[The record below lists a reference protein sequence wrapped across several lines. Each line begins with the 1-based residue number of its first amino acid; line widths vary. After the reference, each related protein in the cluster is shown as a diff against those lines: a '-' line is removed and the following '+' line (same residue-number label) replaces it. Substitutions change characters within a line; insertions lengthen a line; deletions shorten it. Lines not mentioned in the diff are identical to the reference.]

1 MKQVCLSLILFAA
14 SLLPATDLPG
24 WFSRNENGRIGM
36 GGTALSLTHLSPR
49 WKQTSLRSAGKVR
62 FADEAGTLTAEG
74 AYQGAKFR
82 ETFTPAGKNKLH
94 YDGVFSASAELPT
107 QALFLE
113 FQIPAGI
120 ANVSIDGGNIALP
133 PRFDAKKW
141 VIFNNRKVEE
151 FSMPLPDGS
160 VWTVTGSFVV
170 RIQDQRRFN
179 AGMKAPF
186 AVRFYYAPEE
196 GRLENFRLTADFRL
210 ERGGSAAK
218 LPDWVRLEKSGVLK
232 IETLPFTVV
241 HAAPGWQWSRQSS
254 SPGTKRTFR
263 EGVVTVFGKFGLGEL
278 RVTAEPL
285 TPAAFRYSAQFCSD
299 RPFPTLLLAV
309 EFALSPRARQIEV
322 DGRNLE
328 LRAEYDEK
336 RWVPVNNRRVH
347 TVTFPLD
354 SGANLSITGDY
365 ILRIQDNRKYNL
377 PGYSV
382 RLYFS
387 PSQGELTEAK
397 FTAKFELQRLGAQ
410 PVNLAPAANMGFIDE
425 VAGDGRGGWTD
436 QGPANDLR
444 MFKPGKLTVGGVDF
458 TVVDPAGNG
467 GRSAV
472 VLGRKFPHEATVKLS
487 GSGRWLFLLHALAW
501 PGGKK
506 AGALAVTF
514 ADGSNQ
520 EIPVENGRDV
530 GNWWELNN
538 FANSLIAW
546 SAENRSSYIGLGFSQ
561 FELRRN
567 DPVSLT
573 FRMENPKCCWMIAAA
588 ALGEKRQPTEG
599 LAKPTYIV
607 ENREWIKLDFL
618 PDVVPGSPLDFS
630 NQLDAPAGKYGAVRV
645 SPEGN
650 FTFERA
656 PEKRIRFVGTNLCLS
671 ANYLPHEEA
680 DLLAD
685 RLAKTGFNAVRFHH
699 HDGGLLRRGAN
710 DGLTFDPAELDK
722 LDYLF
727 AALKK
732 RGIYL
737 TTDIYCSRRIKAGDG
752 IPEAVLENP
761 AFQMK
766 ALLPI
771 SAAALRNWK
780 EFARRWLTHRNP
792 YTGMSW
798 AEDPA
803 LYVVSFANENN
814 LDFCWNTVPEIGE
827 LYRKAFPGW
836 MAERYPGEPAGKADP
851 AVNRRF
857 REFLYERQHRCILDQ
872 MNFLKNELKLV
883 ALCTDLNMQNRVP
896 LALIRNDLDVVD
908 NHKYH
913 DHPSFPVNL
922 WRLPNQFY
930 QRSAISRL
938 GNEVPLLLFAPRLF
952 NKPYGI
958 TEFKFCPPNR
968 FRSEGGPMIGG
979 YAALQGWNAL
989 YQFAWSH
996 SREGNLRFVGGS
1008 TFNYAA
1014 EPLAQF
1020 SDRLAMFLFRR
1031 GDVAPARAA
1040 FGWSVPEN
1048 LWNSDAP
1055 EAYPPEFSTL
1065 GLISRV
1071 GTIVGENAPQGVR
1084 LLTPE
1089 QAEGKAPLPDSRI
1102 NALRN
1107 TLLARRIAESD
1118 TGELRLDAGRNTLAI
1133 ATPRSECVTVAAG
1146 SLRADRLS
1154 IAGARVP
1161 QTVSLSTL
1169 DERPIGESGN
1179 MLLFHLTN
1187 VLPNKTRF
1195 SDERMTLLESWGEP
1209 RLLLRRD
1216 PVKVSLK
1223 LDPGVPPTVDALRF
1237 DGSTAGRVASK
1248 FENGVLSFT
1257 ADPGVFPGGVMA
1269 YLLSRR

>member
-1 MKQVCLSLILFAA
+1 MKQVFLSLILSAVF
-14 SLLPATDLPG
+14 LLPAAELPG
-24 WFSRNENGRIGM
+24 WFSRGGKGRIGM
-36 GGTALSLTHLSPR
+36 GELALSLTHLSPR

-62 FADEAGTLTAEG
+62 FADEAGAVIGEG
-74 AYQGAKFR
+74 AYLGAKFR
-82 ETFTPAGKNKLH
+82 ETFTPAGNDKLH
-94 YDGVFSASAELPT
+94 YEGVFSASAELPT

-113 FQIPAGI
+113 FQIPAGT
-120 ANVSIDGGNIALP
+120 ANVSIDGDTITLP
-133 PRFDAKKW
+133 SRYDAKKW
-141 VIFNNRKVEE
+141 VVFNNKKVEE
-151 FSMPLPDGS
+151 FSIPLADGS
-160 VWTVTGSFVV
+160 VWTATGGFVV

-196 GRLENFRLTADFRL
+196 ERPENFHLTADFRL

-309 EFALSPRARQIEV
+309 EFALFPRARQIEV

-444 MFKPGKLTVGGVDF
+444 MLKPGKLTVGGVDF
-458 TVVDPAGNG
+458 TVADPAGNG

-514 ADGSNQ
+514 ADGSRQ

-530 GNWWELNN
+530 GNWWEPNN

-546 SAENRSSYIGLGFSQ
+546 STENRSSYVGLGFSQ

-573 FRMENPKCCWMIAAA
+573 FRMANPKCCWMIAAA
-588 ALGEKRQPTEG
+588 ALGDGRQATEG
-599 LAKPTYIV
+599 LAKTTYIV
-607 ENREWIKLDFL
+607 ENREWIALDFQ
-618 PDVVPGSPLDFS
+618 PDVLSGSPLDFS
-630 NQLDAPAGKYGAVRV
+630 HQLDAPAGKYGAVRI

-650 FTFERA
+650 FTFEQA
-656 PEKRIRFVGTNLCLS
+656 PEKRIRFIGTNLCLS

-699 HDGGLLRRGAN
+699 HDSGMLRRGAN
-710 DGLTFDPAELDK
+710 DGLTFDPAEMDK

-732 RGIYL
+732 RGIYI
-737 TTDIYCSRRIKAGDG
+737 TTDIYCSRRIKAGDE
-752 IPEAVLENP
+752 IPEAVLNNP

-803 LYVVSFANENN
+803 LYVVSFTNENN

-836 MAERYPGEPAGKADP
+836 MAEKYPGETAGRADP

-872 MNFLKNELKLV
+872 MEFLKNELKLV

-922 WRLPNQFY
+922 WGLPNQFY

-938 GNEVPLLLFAPRLF
+938 GDEVPLRLLAPRLF
-952 NKPYGI
+952 GKPYGI

-968 FRSEGGPMIGG
+968 FRSEGGPLIGG

-1065 GLISRV
+1065 GLISRI
-1071 GTIVGENAPQGVR
+1071 GTVVGERAPQGVR

-1089 QAEGKAPLPDSRI
+1089 QAEGKSPLADRRI
-1102 NALRN
+1102 DALRRE
-1107 TLLARRIAESD
+1107 LLDHRIAVSD
-1118 TGELRLDAGRNTLAI
+1118 TGELRLDAGRNTLVI
-1133 ATPRSECVTVAAG
+1133 ATARSESVTVAAG
-1146 SLRADRLS
+1146 ALRAERLS
-1154 IAGARVP
+1154 VEGARVP
-1161 QTVSLSTL
+1161 QTVSVSTL
-1169 DERPIGESGN
+1169 DERPIGESGR

-1223 LDPGVPPTVDALRF
+1223 LEPGVPPTVDALRF

-1248 FENGVLSFT
+1248 FENGVLTFT
-1257 ADPGVFPGGVMA
+1257 ADPGAFPGGVMA

>member
-1 MKQVCLSLILFAA
+1 MKQVCLSLILSAVF
-14 SLLPATDLPG
+14 LLPAAELPG

-36 GGTALSLTHLSPR
+36 GGTSLSLTHLSPR

-62 FADEAGTLTAEG
+62 FADEAGAVIGEG

-82 ETFTPAGKNKLH
+82 ETFTPAGNDKLH
-94 YDGVFSASAELPT
+94 YEGVFSASAELPT

-113 FQIPAGI
+113 FQIPAGT
-120 ANVSIDGGNIALP
+120 ANVSIDGDIITLP
-133 PRFDAKKW
+133 SRYDAKKW
-141 VIFNNRKVEE
+141 VVFNNKKVEE
-151 FSMPLPDGS
+151 FSIPLADGS
-160 VWTVTGSFVV
+160 VWTATGGFVV

-196 GRLENFRLTADFRL
+196 GRPENFRLTADFRL
-210 ERGGSAAK
+210 ERGESAAK

-263 EGVVTVFGKFGLGEL
+263 EGVVTVSGKFGLGEL

-299 RPFPTLLLAV
+299 RPFPTLLLAM
-309 EFALSPRARQIEV
+309 EFSLSARARQIEV
-322 DGRNLE
+322 DGRRVD
-328 LRAEYDEK
+328 LRTEYDAA
-336 RWVPVNNRRVH
+336 RWVPVNNRRVREFS
-347 TVTFPLD
+347 FPLD
-354 SGANLSITGDY
+354 SGSMLNISGDY
-365 ILRIQDNRKYNL
+365 VLRIQDNRKFNL

-382 RLYFS
+382 RLYFT
-387 PSQGELTEAK
+387 PSKGELTGAE
-397 FTAKFELQRLGAQ
+397 FSAKFELRRLG
-410 PVNLAPAANMGFIDE
+410 VLVVDLAPAANMGFVDE
-425 VAGDGRGGWTD
+425 VAGDGKGGWTD

-444 MFKPGKLTVGGVDF
+444 MLKPGKLTVGGVDF
-458 TVVDPAGNG
+458 TIADPAGND

-472 VLGRKFPHEATVKLS
+472 VLGRKFPHEATVKLP
-487 GSGRWLFLLHALAW
+487 GPGRWLFLLHALAW
-501 PGGKK
+501 PGGRK
-506 AGALAVTF
+506 AGTLSVAF
-514 ADGSNQ
+514 ADGSRQ

-530 GNWWELNN
+530 GNWWEPNN

-546 SAENRSSYIGLGFSQ
+546 SAENRSSYVGLGFSQ

-573 FRMENPKCCWMIAAA
+573 FRMANPKCCWMIAAA
-588 ALGEKRQPTEG
+588 ALGDGRQATEG
-599 LAKPTYIV
+599 LAKTTYIV
-607 ENREWIKLDFL
+607 ENREWITLDFQ
-618 PDVVPGSPLDFS
+618 PDVLSGSPLDFS
-630 NQLDAPAGKYGAVRV
+630 HQLDAPAGKYGAVRI

-650 FTFERA
+650 FTFEQA
-656 PEKRIRFVGTNLCLS
+656 PEKRIRFIGTNLCLS

-699 HDGGLLRRGAN
+699 HDSGMLRRGAN
-710 DGLTFDPAELDK
+710 DGLTFAPAEMDK

-732 RGIYL
+732 RGIYI
-737 TTDIYCSRRIKAGDG
+737 TTDIYCSRRIKAGDE
-752 IPEAVLENP
+752 IPEAVLNNP

-803 LYVVSFANENN
+803 LYVVSFTNENN

-836 MAERYPGEPAGKADP
+836 MAEKYPGETAGRADP

-872 MNFLKNELKLV
+872 MEFLKNELKLV

-896 LALIRNDLDVVD
+896 LALIRKDLDVVD

-922 WRLPNQFY
+922 WGLPNQFY

-938 GNEVPLLLFAPRLF
+938 GDEVPLRLLAPRLF
-952 NKPYGI
+952 GKPYGI

-968 FRSEGGPMIGG
+968 FRSEGGPLIGG
-979 YAALQGWNAL
+979 YAALQGWNSL

-1065 GLISRV
+1065 GLISRI
-1071 GTIVGENAPQGVR
+1071 GTVVGERAPQGVR

-1089 QAEGKAPLPDSRI
+1089 QAEGKSPLADRRI
-1102 NALRN
+1102 DALRRE
-1107 TLLARRIAESD
+1107 LLDHRIAVSD

-1133 ATPRSECVTVAAG
+1133 ATARSESVTVAVGA
-1146 SLRADRLS
+1146 LRAERLS
-1154 IAGARVP
+1154 VEGARVP
-1161 QTVSLSTL
+1161 QTVSVSTL
-1169 DERPIGESGN
+1169 DERPIGESGR

-1223 LDPGVPPTVDALRF
+1223 LEPGVPPTVDALRF

-1248 FENGVLSFT
+1248 FENGVLTFT
-1257 ADPGVFPGGVMA
+1257 ADPGAFPGGVMA

>member
-24 WFSRNENGRIGM
+24 WFSRGGTGRIGM
-36 GGTALSLTHLSPR
+36 GELSLSLTHLSPR

-62 FADEAGTLTAEG
+62 FAEKAGTVTAEG
-74 AYQGAKFR
+74 EYQGAKFH

-94 YDGVFSASAELPT
+94 YEGAFSASAELPT

-113 FQIPAGI
+113 FQIPAGT
-120 ANVSIDGGNIALP
+120 ANVSIDGDTIALP
-133 PRFDAKKW
+133 SRYDAKKW
-141 VIFNNRKVEE
+141 VIFNNKKVEE
-151 FSMPLPDGS
+151 FSIPLSDGS
-160 VWTVTGSFVV
+160 VWRATGGFVV
-170 RIQDQRRFN
+170 RIQDQRRFH

-196 GRLENFRLTADFRL
+196 GKTENFRLSADFRL
-210 ERGGSAAK
+210 ERGGSAVK

-241 HAAPGWQWSRQSS
+241 HAAPGWQWSRQSN
-254 SPGTKRTFR
+254 SPGTQRTVQ
-263 EGVVTVFGKFGLGEL
+263 EGVVSVSGKFGLGEL

-285 TPAAFRYSAQFCSD
+285 TPEAFRYSAQFRSA
-299 RPFPTLLLAV
+299 RPFPTLLLAM
-309 EFALSPRARQIEV
+309 EFTLSARARQIEV
-322 DGRNLE
+322 DGRRIDLQ
-328 LRAEYDEK
+328 AEYDAA
-336 RWVPVNNRRVH
+336 RWVVVNNRRVRDFS
-347 TVTFPLD
+347 FPLD
-354 SGANLSITGDY
+354 SGSTLNISGEY
-365 ILRIQDNRKYNL
+365 ILRIQDNRKFNL

-382 RLYFS
+382 RLYFA
-387 PSQGELTEAK
+387 PSKGELTAAEFA
-397 FTAKFELQRLGAQ
+397 AKFELRRLGVQ
-410 PVNLAPAANMGFIDE
+410 VVDLAPAANMGFADE
-425 VAGDGRGGWTD
+425 VAGDGKGGWTD

-444 MFKPGKLTVGGVDF
+444 MLKPGKMTVGGVDF
-458 TVVDPAGNG
+458 TIADPAGNN

-487 GSGRWLFLLHALAW
+487 GRGQWLFLLHALAW
-501 PGGKK
+501 PGGRK
-506 AGALAVTF
+506 AGTLSVAF
-514 ADGSNQ
+514 ADGSRQ
-520 EIPVENGRDV
+520 EIAVENGRDV
-530 GNWWELNN
+530 GNWWEPNN

-546 SAENRSSYIGLGFSQ
+546 LAENRSSYVGLGFSQ

-573 FRMENPKCCWMIAAA
+573 FRMANPKCCWMIAAA
-588 ALGEKRQPTEG
+588 ALGDGRQATEG
-599 LAKPTYIV
+599 LAKPTCIV
-607 ENREWIKLDFL
+607 ENREWIKLDFQ
-618 PDVVPGSPLDFS
+618 PDVIPGSLLDFS
-630 NQLDAPAGKYGAVRV
+630 CQLDAPAGKYGAVRI

-699 HDGGLLRRGAN
+699 HDSGMLRRGAN
-710 DGLTFDPAELDK
+710 DGLTFDPAEMDK

-732 RGIYL
+732 RGIYI

-752 IPEAVLENP
+752 IPEAVLNNP

-771 SAAALRNWK
+771 SEAALRNWK

-803 LYVVSFANENN
+803 LYVVSFTNENN

-836 MAERYPGEPAGKADP
+836 MAEKYPGEAAGKADP
-851 AVNRRF
+851 SVNRRF

-872 MNFLKNELKLV
+872 MNFLKKELNLA
-883 ALCTDLNMQNRVP
+883 ALCTDLNMQSRVP

-938 GNEVPLLLFAPRLF
+938 GDEVPLRLLAPRLF
-952 NKPYGI
+952 GKPYGI

-968 FRSEGGPMIGG
+968 FRSEGGPLIGG
-979 YAALQGWNAL
+979 YAALQGWNSL

-1014 EPLAQF
+1014 EPLAQL

-1031 GDVAPARAA
+1031 GDVSPARAA

-1055 EAYPPEFSTL
+1055 EVYPPEFSTL
-1065 GLISRV
+1065 GLISRIGTVV
-1071 GTIVGENAPQGVR
+1071 GKRAPQGVR

-1089 QAEGKAPLPDSRI
+1089 QAEGKSPLADRRI
-1102 NALRN
+1102 DALRRE
-1107 TLLARRIAESD
+1107 LLDHRIAVSD

-1133 ATPRSECVTVAAG
+1133 ASPRSESVTVAAG
-1146 SLRADRLS
+1146 ALRAERLS
-1154 IAGARVP
+1154 VEGTRVP
-1161 QTVSLSTL
+1161 QTVSVSTL
-1169 DERPIGESGN
+1169 DERPIGESGR

-1195 SDERMTLLESWGEP
+1195 SDERMTLLESWGDP

-1223 LDPGVPPTVDALRF
+1223 LEPGLPPTVEALRL

-1248 FENGVLSFT
+1248 FENGVLTFT
-1257 ADPGVFPGGVMA
+1257 ADPGAFSGGVMA
-1269 YLLSRR
+1269 YCVTRR

>member
-1 MKQVCLSLILFAA
+1 MKQVCLSLILSAVF
-14 SLLPATDLPG
+14 LLPAAELPG
-24 WFSRNENGRIGM
+24 WFSRGGKGRIGM
-36 GGTALSLTHLSPR
+36 GELALSLTHLSPR

-62 FADEAGTLTAEG
+62 FADEAGAVIGEG

-82 ETFTPAGKNKLH
+82 ETFTPAGNDKLH
-94 YDGVFSASAELPT
+94 YEGVFSASAELPT

-113 FQIPAGI
+113 FQIPAGT
-120 ANVSIDGGNIALP
+120 ANVSIDGDTITLP
-133 PRFDAKKW
+133 SRYDAKKW
-141 VIFNNRKVEE
+141 VVFNNKKVEE
-151 FSMPLPDGS
+151 FSIPLADGS
-160 VWTVTGSFVV
+160 VWTATGGFVV

-196 GRLENFRLTADFRL
+196 GRPENFRLTADFRL
-210 ERGGSAAK
+210 ERGESAAK

-241 HAAPGWQWSRQSS
+241 HAAPGWQWSRQSNS
-254 SPGTKRTFR
+254 RETKRTFR
-263 EGVVTVFGKFGLGEL
+263 QGVVTVSGKFGLGEL

-285 TPAAFRYSAQFCSD
+285 TPAAFRYSAQFRSD
-299 RPFPTLLLAV
+299 RPFPTLLMAM
-309 EFALSPRARQIEV
+309 EFPLSARARQIEV
-322 DGRNLE
+322 DGRRIE
-328 LRAEYDEK
+328 LRTEYDAA
-336 RWVPVNNRRVH
+336 RWVPVNNRRVRDFS
-347 TVTFPLD
+347 FPLD
-354 SGANLSITGDY
+354 SGSTLNISGDY
-365 ILRIQDNRKYNL
+365 ILRIQDNRKFNL

-382 RLYFS
+382 RLYFT
-387 PSQGELTEAK
+387 PSKGELTGAE
-397 FTAKFELQRLGAQ
+397 FSAKFELRRLG
-410 PVNLAPAANMGFIDE
+410 VLVVDLAPAANMGFADE
-425 VAGDGRGGWTD
+425 VAGDGKGGWTD

-444 MFKPGKLTVGGVDF
+444 MLKPGKLTIGGVDF
-458 TVVDPAGNG
+458 TIADPAGND

-472 VLGRKFPHEATVKLS
+472 VLGRKFPHEATVKLP
-487 GSGRWLFLLHALAW
+487 GPGRWLFLLHALAW
-501 PGGKK
+501 PGGRK
-506 AGALAVTF
+506 AGTLSVAF
-514 ADGSNQ
+514 ADGSRQ

-530 GNWWELNN
+530 GNWWEPNN

-546 SAENRSSYIGLGFSQ
+546 SAENRSSYVGLGFSQ

-573 FRMENPKCCWMIAAA
+573 FRMANPKCCWMIAAA
-588 ALGEKRQPTEG
+588 ALGDGRQATEG
-599 LAKPTYIV
+599 LAKTTYIV
-607 ENREWIKLDFL
+607 ENREWIALDFQ
-618 PDVVPGSPLDFS
+618 PDVLSGSPLDFS
-630 NQLDAPAGKYGAVRV
+630 HQLDAPAGKYGAVRI

-650 FTFERA
+650 FTFEQA
-656 PEKRIRFVGTNLCLS
+656 PEKRIRFIGTNLCLS

-699 HDGGLLRRGAN
+699 HDSGMLRRGAN
-710 DGLTFDPAELDK
+710 DGLTFDPAEMDK

-732 RGIYL
+732 RGIYI
-737 TTDIYCSRRIKAGDG
+737 TTDIYCSRRIKAGDE
-752 IPEAVLENP
+752 IPEAVLNNP

-803 LYVVSFANENN
+803 LYVVSFTNENN

-836 MAERYPGEPAGKADP
+836 MAEKYPGETAGRADP

-872 MNFLKNELKLV
+872 MEFLKNELKLV

-922 WRLPNQFY
+922 WGLPNQFY

-938 GNEVPLLLFAPRLF
+938 GDEVPLRLLAPRLF
-952 NKPYGI
+952 GKPYGI

-968 FRSEGGPMIGG
+968 FRSEGGPLIGG
-979 YAALQGWNAL
+979 YAALQGWNSL

-1065 GLISRV
+1065 GLISRI
-1071 GTIVGENAPQGVR
+1071 GTVVGERAPQGVR

-1089 QAEGKAPLPDSRI
+1089 QAEGKSPLADRRI
-1102 NALRN
+1102 DALRRE
-1107 TLLARRIAESD
+1107 LLDHRIAVSD

-1133 ATPRSECVTVAAG
+1133 ATARSESVTVAAG
-1146 SLRADRLS
+1146 ALRAERLS
-1154 IAGARVP
+1154 VEGARVP
-1161 QTVSLSTL
+1161 QTVSVSTL
-1169 DERPIGESGN
+1169 DERPIGKSGR

-1223 LDPGVPPTVDALRF
+1223 LEPGVPPTVEALRF

-1248 FENGVLSFT
+1248 FENGVLAFT
-1257 ADPGVFPGGVMA
+1257 ADPGAFPGGVMA